1 MSRINERQT
10 RAWLAPNGAKY
21 TVTLEPLRRLFE
33 ANDRRRLLT
42 FRSENDH
49 HAIERVQLVA
59 EDFDLEAASDEAL
72 VTLLWAR

>member
-1 MSRINERQT
+1 MSRIDERQT

-42 FRSENDH
+42 FRREDQ

-59 EDFDLEAASDEAL
+59 EDFDLDAASDEAL